1 MRKDYDNKD
10 FIESLDDM
18 PDMKHLPR
26 IKNMPEN
33 GNRKS
38 RKHRLGSK
46 GRQAKDKILAE
57 LIDQD
62 DSIKEVEFTYTG
74 SRHEREWIVNSLG
87 NLYEAQWFDDVL
99 RQIKGGKEASVY
111 QCLGNATT
119 GANYIA
125 AKIYRPRRF
134 RNLKNDHLYR
144 EGRERLDAD
153 GHMILDGGM
162 QHAMN
167 KRTEYGLQLLHTSW
181 IEHEYQSM
189 RILHAAGAD
198 VPVPY
203 ARGDNAILMAYIGG
217 PDMAAPTLN
226 TIDLAQEEAQV
237 LFLRVLKNIDLMLSV
252 DRVHGDLSAYNVLY
266 WEGEMTIIDFPQAI
280 SPHTNRNAYMVFE
293 RDVARVC
300 EYFALQGVRSD
311 ARRIAA
317 DLWTAHH
324 HRMSPSD
331 VNLALL
337 DPEDQDDLAYWEKY
351 LKEL

>member
-1 MRKDYDNKD
+1 MRNYYDD
-10 FIESLDDM
+10 HDLIEDLDDLSGF
-18 PDMKHLPR
+18 DHLPS

-33 GNRKS
+33 GKS
-38 RKHRLGSK
+38 GSEKLRLGSK
-46 GRQAKDKILAE
+46 TRQSKDKILAD
-57 LIDQD
+57 LIEQD
-62 DSIKEVEFTYTG
+62 DSIKEVQFTYTG
-74 SRHEREWIVNSLG
+74 SRHEREWILNSLG

-119 GANYIA
+119 GADFIA

-153 GHMILDGGM
+153 GHIILDGGM

-181 IEHEYQSM
+181 IEHEYKTMQ
-189 RILHAAGAD
+189 ILHAAGAD
-198 VPVPY
+198 IPVPY

-226 TIDLAQEEAQV
+226 TIDLPQEEAQG
-237 LFLRVLKNIDLMLSV
+237 LFTRVLKNVDLMLSV
-252 DRVHGDLSAYNVLY
+252 ERVHGDLSAYNILY
-266 WEGEMTIIDFPQAI
+266 WEGELTIIDFPQAI
-280 SPHTNRNAYMVFE
+280 SPNSNRNAFMIFE
-293 RDVARVC
+293 RDIIRVC
-300 EYFALQGVRSD
+300 EYFAFQGVKAD

-317 DLWTAHH
+317 SLWTAHH
-324 HRMSPSD
+324 HRLAPSGVD
-331 VNLALL
+331 LSLL
-337 DPEDQDDLAYWEKY
+337 DPEDKDDFAYWEKY
-351 LKEL
+351 LK